1 VFGGEEELIVKGYTD
16 ANLQTDAD
24 ESKSQSGFVF
34 YLNGRMVNWKS
45 FKQDTVVD
53 STMEAEYIAN
63 SKAAKEA
70 IWIKK
75 IVSELGVISSA
86 SSHMDLYC
94 GNSGAIAQSKE
105 PMTG

>member
-16 ANLQTDAD
+16 ANFQTDAD

-70 IWIKK
+70 
-75 IVSELGVISSA
+75 V
-86 SSHMDLYC
+86 
-94 GNSGAIAQSKE
+94 
-105 PMTG
+105 

>member
-16 ANLQTDAD
+16 ANFQTDAD
-24 ESKSQSGFVF
+24 ESKSQFGFVF

-70 IWIKK
+70 
-75 IVSELGVISSA
+75 V
-86 SSHMDLYC
+86 
-94 GNSGAIAQSKE
+94 
-105 PMTG
+105 